1 MPTLEFR
8 PRFKFT
14 TTLTPEEIINSVADQ
29 LKNNNPEG
37 YVARMISYHITMR
50 IAIAKR
56 HFWSPQMD
64 INLERT
70 ERDTIVRC
78 LIGPVPT
85 VWTLFV
91 FIYSILG
98 LGGFVALMIGFSQW
112 SLNHYA
118 WGFWFAPF
126 SLVGCGLMFWFAQWG
141 KSMAKAQMRG
151 LKLFF
156 DQSLKCDCF
165 VLSKEQL

>member
-1 MPTLEFR
+1 MSGLEFR
-8 PRFKFT
+8 PRFKFST
-14 TTLTPEEIINSVADQ
+14 SLTPEEIINRVADK
-29 LKNNNPEG
+29 LKNKNPEG
-37 YVARMISYHITMR
+37 IVARMLSYHITMR
-50 IAIAKR
+50 IAIPKR

-70 ERDTIVRC
+70 EKDTLVRC

-91 FIYSILG
+91 FVYAILG

-118 WGFWFAPF
+118 WGFWIVPF
-126 SLVGCGLMFWFAQWG
+126 SVVGSVLMFLFAQWG
-141 KSMAKAQMRG
+141 KKMALEQMRV
-151 LKLFF
+151 LKLCF
-156 DQSLKCDCF
+156 DDALDCDCF
-165 VLSKEQL
+165 SLSEDQ